1 MNTVRVGGLFF
12 VVFGLLFAF
21 QAHSADT
28 ASVTATVT
36 VENISV
42 SVSDGTIAYGT
53 LGQNSTTSTVA
64 GIGNDMQVATNDGN
78 VTENLNIKG
87 QNSASWTLAGAAGAD
102 EYVHRFCN
110 DTDLDCSAPVA
121 NYTALTT
128 NYQTL
133 DTSIA
138 PAGTVNFQLHINT
151 PNPSSVYVQQSVS
164 VTVQAVE
171 A

>member
-1 MNTVRVGGLFF
+1 MNTIRFGGLFL
-12 VVFGLLFAF
+12 VIFGLLFAL
-21 QAHSADT
+21 QVRSADT

-42 SVSDGTIAYGT
+42 SVADGTIAYGT
-53 LGQNSTTSTVA
+53 LGQNSTTSTVP
-64 GIGNDMQVATNDGN
+64 GIGNDTQVATNDGN
-78 VTENLNIKG
+78 VASNLNIKG
-87 QNSASWTLAGAAGAD
+87 QDSASWTLAAAAGAD

-133 DTSIA
+133 DTGIA
-138 PAGTVNFQLHINT
+138 AAGTVNFQLHINT
-151 PNPSSVYVQQSVS
+151 PNPSSVYVQQSVN